1 MQIARQSRIAG
12 QAYVLRTRLRA
23 PGFTLIY
30 ARAILGAGI
39 PSMWNVGLYYK
50 KIYLR
55 LWNFCTLELTNLPNI
70 KDKIVDI
77 ELVELAQDKIAEEF
91 GN

>member
-1 MQIARQSRIAG
+1 MEPSQNNRFDLTTRPVTQSAKYVMQIARQSRVAG

-50 KIYLR
+50 KHILKV
-55 LWNFCTLELTNLPNI
+55 W
-70 KDKIVDI
+70 K
-77 ELVELAQDKIAEEF
+77 
-91 GN
+91 